1 MTSADISQVDV
12 VAPITGSIIDITDVP
27 DAAFA
32 SKALGDG
39 FGIANPPGGDVVAP
53 VTGTVMMVAKT
64 LHAVGIRTESGLQF
78 LVHLGIDTVELEGE
92 PFTITVDKGDMVTA
106 GQVIGT
112 MNVEKIKEAGKE
124 TATIVAVTNTKKK
137 LDHID
142 VTTGF
147 AEAGTVVAT
156 ASAKIAEAA
165 PTPDTT
171 SAVAK
176 PTTSQRPSDLK
187 GYDALAWEIIDK
199 IGGKENV
206 RSVTH
211 CITRVRFYLHNNDIP
226 DDAAVGDL
234 DGVLEVIRAGG
245 QFQVVIGP
253 EVEDV
258 YNAIV
263 SQLGDIAA
271 GDDAG

>member
-226 DDAAVGDL
+226 D
-234 DGVLEVIRAGG
+234 
-245 QFQVVIGP
+245 
-253 EVEDV
+253 
-258 YNAIV
+258 
-263 SQLGDIAA
+263 
-271 GDDAG
+271 